1 MTGKAPRARVW
12 PYGAANGTSLA
23 IAQKQGYQLAFT
35 TEDGLANVR
44 DLGNIPRLLIAGNPS
59 IKTFANTVSRVQEFE
74 PVRVMH
80 VDLDY
85 VYDPDPAQQTKNIN
99 KLVQRVYD
107 MKISHVFLRAFSDPR
122 GDGRISALYFP
133 NRRLPVR
140 AVSLILS
147 HGGYKPARSENLRVD
162 AGSLFRSQS
171 SLAARAAP

>member
-1 MTGKAPRARVW
+1 MNTSTSGSPQTYGKSPKNHPVTGKAPRAWVW

-59 IKTFANTVSRVQEFE
+59 IKTFANTVSRVQEFD

-107 MKISHVFLRAFSDPR
+107 MKISHVFLRAFRIR
-122 GDGRISALYFP
+122 GRRQDRRALFPQPSSSGPGRSF
-133 NRRLPVR
+133 
-140 AVSLILS
+140 
-147 HGGYKPARSENLRVD
+147 
-162 AGSLFRSQS
+162 
-171 SLAARAAP
+171 

>member
-1 MTGKAPRARVW
+1 MNTSISGSPQTYGKSPIKSPGDGKSAACWVW

-107 MKISHVFLRAFSDPR
+107 MKISHVFLRAFSIR
-122 GDGRISALYFP
+122 GATAGSARSISPTVVFRSGP
-133 NRRLPVR
+133 I
-140 AVSLILS
+140 SLILS
-147 HGGYKPARSENLRVD
+147 PGSYKPARE
-162 AGSLFRSQS
+162 
-171 SLAARAAP
+171 